1 LIKEVKGEH
10 LLSQFKEDAK
20 EEIMSIPT
28 KAEITSKSRKDDISD
43 STKEEVISENVLN
56 DVVCKIEDNQES

>member
-1 LIKEVKGEH
+1 
-10 LLSQFKEDAK
+10 
-20 EEIMSIPT
+20 MSNPT

-56 DVVCKIEDNQES
+56 DVVCKIEDNEES